1 MMSEGMVSGVNWM
14 RLKSRSSA
22 FDRASASVVLPTPG

>member
-1 MMSEGMVSGVNWM
+1 MSEGMVSGVNWM

-22 FDRASASVVLPTPG
+22 FERAQGQVVLPTPG